1 MNARMLVSERPQR
14 VSRKRGAA
22 TRTGSY
28 HRLPVTASPGVPRR
42 CPRAAE
48 LGGGAPLRAWPA
60 RFALWHPRLVRRR
73 RSRRGSGHRA
83 KHLGRGFGPGATI
96 CCCSF
101 SGRVAWR
108 VAFVRGGGIFRN
120 LPTQRHCR
128 LYRSILVFRGGCYHC
143 GDKYSK
149 RILRCISALLMHLYF
164 SSYQHKRRRTKNK
177 SRNLVFGEGF
187 LPRSVCCCLS
197 SNKLYKEYRTTL
209 YIHGHTCSHV
219 SSFRYYIYK
228 SNAQLNARNNALGGG
243 GIRETEASSQFATL
257 HRARRA
263 CVLERSAAR
272 PHGRT
277 DGLIFKTDRLSAGSP
292 SDRSESRSDQTE
304 YGPVFT
310 WGGLADKV
318 RWVLLQGTPL

>member
-108 VAFVRGGGIFRN
+108 VAFVRGGGIFVTS
-120 LPTQRHCR
+120 PHSDTVAYIEVFSCFAGVAITVAT
-128 LYRSILVFRGGCYHC
+128 SIA
-143 GDKYSK
+143 
-149 RILRCISALLMHLYF
+149 SA
-164 SSYQHKRRRTKNK
+164 S
-177 SRNLVFGEGF
+177 
-187 LPRSVCCCLS
+187 C
-197 SNKLYKEYRTTL
+197 
-209 YIHGHTCSHV
+209 
-219 SSFRYYIYK
+219 
-228 SNAQLNARNNALGGG
+228 
-243 GIRETEASSQFATL
+243 
-257 HRARRA
+257 
-263 CVLERSAAR
+263 AAF
-272 PHGRT
+272 P
-277 DGLIFKTDRLSAGSP
+277 P
-292 SDRSESRSDQTE
+292 
-304 YGPVFT
+304 Y
-310 WGGLADKV
+310 
-318 RWVLLQGTPL
+318 

>member
-1 MNARMLVSERPQR
+1 MSEG
-14 VSRKRGAA
+14 SRAGRWGAA
-22 TRTGSY
+22 TGLAGSFCTVAPSPCPPP
-28 HRLPVTASPGVPRR
+28 PVAQRQWPQGETSGSWLRSGCHDMLLFVF
-42 CPRAAE
+42 RACCLACCIRE
-48 LGGGAPLRAWPA
+48 
-60 RFALWHPRLVRRR
+60 
-73 RSRRGSGHRA
+73 RG
-83 KHLGRGFGPGATI
+83 
-96 CCCSF
+96 
-101 SGRVAWR
+101 WY
-108 VAFVRGGGIFRN
+108 FRN

-228 SNAQLNARNNALGGG
+228 SNAQLNARNIALGGG